1 MQVRW
6 NILGKT
12 WRTICHSTLRC
23 LQYHHQKKIN
33 SHQQDNMKEK
43 QKGENRP
50 CGKKRGLDQGALVGG
65 GKGDDEYKTK
75 QKQKK
80 TDPEIKCTK

>member
-23 LQYHHQKKIN
+23 LQHHHQKKIN
-33 SHQQDNMKEK
+33 SHQQDTMKEK
-43 QKGENRP
+43 QKGENSQSS
-50 CGKKRGLDQGALVGG
+50 KKGGFDQGALVGG
-65 GKGDDEYKTK
+65 GKGDDR
-75 QKQKK
+75 
-80 TDPEIKCTK
+80 DIKCTNLERQIDT